1 MAISAGYTCDIDR
14 PLCMALKQHKGR
26 TLFTQNREKIKPGGF
41 QFGHNNFCNDCLHET
56 PTKIAQTG
64 LKTSRTD
71 YVHIGTKSERNECCQ
86 ILIQIYVVVLW
97 SFYSSAKTGKPI
109 ILKIVLLILR
119 EKERRRHSNMVTF
132 TGKNHK

>member
-14 PLCMALKQHKGR
+14 PLCTALKQHKGKA
-26 TLFTQNREKIKPGGF
+26 LFTRDRDGF
-41 QFGHNNFCNDCLHET
+41 HFGQNNFYDECLHET
-56 PTKIAQTG
+56 PTKIAQTSTG

-71 YVHIGTKSERNECCQ
+71 HVHIGTKSDRNECGQ

-97 SFYSSAKTGKPI
+97 SFYSSAKATKLI
-109 ILKIVLLILR
+109 IVKIVLLILR

-132 TGKNHK
+132 TGKKHK